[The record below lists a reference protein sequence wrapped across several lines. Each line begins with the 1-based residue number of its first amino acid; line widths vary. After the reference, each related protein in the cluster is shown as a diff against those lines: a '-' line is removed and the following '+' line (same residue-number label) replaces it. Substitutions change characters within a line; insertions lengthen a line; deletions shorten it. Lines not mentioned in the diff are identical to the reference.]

1 MYLCTKYHKYIQT
14 DIMEHKISVVIN
26 TYNAEEKLTQVL
38 DTVKDFD
45 EIVICDMESTDS
57 TLDIARKYNCK
68 IVTFPKG
75 EHKIVEPARQ
85 FAIDSATYKWVLVV
99 DADELITPE
108 LKSTLYDLL
117 KSDDIPS
124 GTFIPRRNFFM
135 GRPYAYPDYQL
146 RFMNRDL
153 TKWAPY
159 VHAIPKVDGRI
170 IYLPKSKKEL
180 AIIHIAD
187 DNISTRLRKINEYTD
202 NEVIKRKGQ
211 NPGIAKL
218 IISPIWRFLH
228 YFIVKGGFRYG
239 LSGFVISVINAHY
252 KFMTIAKILE
262 SKRENKELVFN
273 KNQKL

>member
-1 MYLCTKYHKYIQT
+1 MYLCTKYHIYIQT
-14 DIMEHKISVVIN
+14 NNMEQKISVVIN
-26 TYNAEEKLTQVL
+26 TYNAETKLAKVL

-45 EIVICDMESTDS
+45 EVVICDMESTDS

-170 IYLPKSKKEL
+170 IYLPKSKREL
-180 AIIHIAD
+180 AISHIAD
-187 DNISTRLRKINEYTD
+187 DNISTRLRNINEYTD
-202 NEVIKRKGQ
+202 NEFIKRKGQ

-228 YFIVKGGFRYG
+228 YYIVKGGFRYG

>member
-1 MYLCTKYHKYIQT
+1 
-14 DIMEHKISVVIN
+14 MEQKISVVIN
-26 TYNAEEKLTQVL
+26 TYNAEAKLAKVL

-45 EIVICDMESTDS
+45 EVVICDMESTDS

-187 DNISTRLRKINEYTD
+187 DNISTRLRKTNEYTD
-202 NEVIKRKGQ
+202 NEVIKRKRQ

-228 YFIVKGGFRYG
+228 YYIVKGGFRYG

>member
-1 MYLCTKYHKYIQT
+1 
-14 DIMEHKISVVIN
+14 MEHKISVVIN

-75 EHKIVEPARQ
+75 DHKIVEPARQ

-228 YFIVKGGFRYG
+228 YYIVKGGFRYG